1 MPLNIPD
8 ETLDALIRRIFLIE
22 DFTLGAERSGYL
34 ARYRGRLTAADS
46 AAAYDQL
53 AAALEPQHLTPLFR
67 EEDGRHAIYIVQ
79 GRPRPKPSN
88 PWVNLVLFIL
98 TLLSVLLAGAL
109 YGMQG
114 AMPTDPWQ
122 IVVLLFQR
130 GWPFALSLIAILGAH
145 EFGHYLAG
153 RYHGVHVTLP
163 YFIPMPLSPFGTMG
177 AFINMK
183 DSPKN
188 RNHLLDISITGPL
201 AGLAVSIPVL
211 LLGLALSEA
220 GQIVNDVPQGMQGML
235 EGNSLLYLFLKY
247 LRFGMLLPAA
257 PESLSGLQSA
267 LYWLRFFFTGTP
279 MPYGALDVVLHPVA
293 WAGWAGLLVTSLNLI
308 PVGQLDGG
316 HVMYLLIGAKKMR
329 RALPFILGLMLFM
342 GLFWSGW
349 LFWAV
354 LLFFMGRAHAE
365 PLDTI
370 TPLTPGRRKLALAV
384 FVIFL
389 LTFTPV
395 PLILYGAV

>member
-1 MPLNIPD
+1 MPLNLSD
-8 ETLDALIRRIFLIE
+8 EILDALVRRIFSIE
-22 DFTLGAERSGYL
+22 DVTLGAERSGYL
-34 ARYRGRLTAADS
+34 ARFRGRLTAADS

-53 AAALEPQHLTPLFR
+53 AAALEPYQLTPLFR
-67 EEDGRHAIYIVQ
+67 EEDGRHVIYIVA

-114 AMPTDPWQ
+114 ALPSDPWQ
-122 IVVLLFQR
+122 IVRLLVTR
-130 GWPFALSLIAILGAH
+130 GWPFAVSLIAILAAH

-153 RYHGVHVTLP
+153 RYHGLHVTLP
-163 YFIPMPLSPFGTMG
+163 YFIPMPFSPFGTMG

-183 DSPKN
+183 DSPRN
-188 RNHLLDISITGPL
+188 RNVLLDTAVAGPL

-211 LLGLALSEA
+211 LLGLALSEV
-220 GQIVNDVPQGMQGML
+220 GQITSQVPQGMQGML
-235 EGNSLLYLFLKY
+235 EGNSLIYLFFKY
-247 LRFGMLLPAA
+247 LRFGALLPAA
-257 PESLSGLQSA
+257 PEGLTGLQTA
-267 LYWLRFFFTGTP
+267 LHWLRFFFTGTP

-316 HVMYLLIGAKKMR
+316 HVMVLLIGAKKMR
-329 RALPFILGLMLFM
+329 RALPLLIGAMLLM

-349 LFWAV
+349 FFWAI
-354 LLFFMGRAHAE
+354 LLFLLGRAHAE

-370 TPLTPGRRKLALAV
+370 TPLTPGRRKLAALV
-384 FVIFL
+384 FIVFL

-395 PLILYGAV
+395 PLILYGGM